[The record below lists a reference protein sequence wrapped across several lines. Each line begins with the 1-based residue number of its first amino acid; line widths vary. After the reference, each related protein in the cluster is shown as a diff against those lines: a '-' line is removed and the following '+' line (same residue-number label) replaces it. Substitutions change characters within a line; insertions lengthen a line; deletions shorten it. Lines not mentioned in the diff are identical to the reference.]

1 MGVDSPRVVVV
12 LVRRTRRRARALG
25 ATRASMIDHASPW
38 TIAIAFACFD
48 VFKACVS
55 SAFDLEPLLELQREI
70 ARATKS
76 LGRSAVRTS
85 EDERATFERRL
96 SKLRNKLRLLEGRRS
111 ANTRNAARA
120 AHYASAG
127 KAAAGVIFVFLAWE
141 KEMFRLP
148 SEVVYPLGAWL
159 AAPLGREPG
168 VVGVVPWVLLAA
180 AGSDRGT
187 RGALWPACQWLY
199 GLAFGRR

>member
-1 MGVDSPRVVVV
+1 
-12 LVRRTRRRARALG
+12 
-25 ATRASMIDHASPW
+25 MIDHASPW
-38 TIAIAFACFD
+38 TIALAFACFD
-48 VFKACVS
+48 LFKACVS

-70 ARATKS
+70 ARAAKS
-76 LGRSAVRTS
+76 LARSAVRTS
-85 EDERATFERRL
+85 AEERATYERRL
-96 SKLRNKLRLLEGRRS
+96 SKLRRKLRLLEGRRS

-127 KAAAGVIFVFLAWE
+127 KAAAGVIFVCLAWE

-148 SEVVYPLGAWL
+148 IEVVYPLGAWL
-159 AAPLGREPG
+159 AVPLSREPG

-187 RGALWPACQWLY
+187 RGALWPACEWLFE
-199 GLAFGRR
+199 LVVRR